1 VAHLRDP
8 NHIIEMRP
16 SAREIRVFADG
27 EMVAQTRRAVF
38 LSETGHPTRY
48 YMPPEDV
55 RRELLI
61 PSRKTSFCPYKGT
74 ASYWSLRVGDHVT
87 ENAVWAYLE
96 PLPECARIRGLL
108 CFYPEKISR
117 LEIDDETSRAAS

>member
-1 VAHLRDP
+1 
-8 NHIIEMRP
+8 M
-16 SAREIRVFADG
+16 FAGG

-38 LSETGHPTRY
+38 LSETGHPTCY

-55 RRELLI
+55 RREFLI

-74 ASYWSLRVGDHVT
+74 ASYWSLRVGGHVT

-96 PLPECARIRGLL
+96 PLPECASIRGLF
-108 CFYPEKISR
+108 CFYPEKLSR
-117 LEIDDETSRAAS
+117 LEIEGEIPK